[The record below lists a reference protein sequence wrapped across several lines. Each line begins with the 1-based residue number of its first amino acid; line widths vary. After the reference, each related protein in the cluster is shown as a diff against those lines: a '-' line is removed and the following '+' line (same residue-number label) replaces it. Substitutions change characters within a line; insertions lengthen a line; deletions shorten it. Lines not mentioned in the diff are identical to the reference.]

1 MPGPPQSIN
10 MINIPAFVSHIN
22 VALIGLFALYVIWT
36 LPRVLVLFQ
45 HSEILNGFF
54 LRSTYVTAPRATS
67 QYQYDMRGS
76 SGAIKMKPIHSTNT
90 LTSPMMPVLVDLPK
104 SGVGGRKSKSS
115 EAQRPAL
122 IIPTCSAAAADAK
135 GFSTH
140 RFAPSPRRKRTCV
153 PNSSWMRIL
162 LPTLAYAFN
171 FRVAPGI
178 SFGNLLVV
186 LVYAALMLY
195 ACLRS
200 PNPLVNPQR
209 LGYLA
214 ISQVPIVVAL
224 AGRTNWLG
232 LACGLGYEKVC
243 VFALKWLGYSE
254 SSMVAKLHSP
264 LCGAC
269 YRHHS

>member
-1 MPGPPQSIN
+1 MPDLPPPQSIN
-10 MINIPAFVSHIN
+10 MLNIPAFVSHIN
-22 VALIGLFALYVIWT
+22 VGLIGLFALYVIWT

-67 QYQYDMRGS
+67 QHRYDTRGD
-76 SGAIKMKPIHSTNT
+76 SGAMIKMKPIHSTNT
-90 LTSPMMPVLVDLPK
+90 LTSPIMPVLVNLPK
-104 SGVGGRKSKSS
+104 SGVEGRKAKSS

-122 IIPTCSAAAADAK
+122 IIPPRSAAAADAK
-135 GFSTH
+135 GFKFSSH
-140 RFAPSPRRKRTCV
+140 HFAPLPRRKRTCV
-153 PNSSWMRIL
+153 PNPSWMRIL
-162 LPTLAYAFN
+162 RPTLSYAFN
-171 FRVAPGI
+171 FRVAPGV
-178 SFGNLLVV
+178 SFGNLLVI

-200 PNPLVNPQR
+200 PNPLANPQR

-232 LACGLGYEKVC
+232 LACGLGYEKV
-243 VFALKWLGYSE
+243 
-254 SSMVAKLHSP
+254 
-264 LCGAC
+264 
-269 YRHHS
+269 